1 MGFIRKVAKQVK
13 KGIKKLFSSKIG
25 SFLGSIAL
33 GMILG
38 PAVNSVFGG
47 IKGALGFGTKQAI
60 GDAATAAATEGV
72 TAAATEAAVGETV
85 SKVAGEDLLTSN
97 LAEQAARQETGK
109 AITSESLNKVLET
122 SVTPV
127 EKAANLTAKFAEGTL
142 NGDIP
147 LKVNLNVTDAL
158 NDVNNFLETGQ
169 MFTPEQTKLI
179 NANLQSQKQLSSVKQ
194 FTEQVS
200 KKVQSQMDF
209 EKSVFDQDIFAEG
222 GYGVKYAS
230 PKQMAQTISEG
241 PSFMTKLSSGRVGQM
256 AKDIVSGTGEYL
268 TGSDFLPDVG
278 KGVLGSAI
286 SQYMAGEPEQQFGYR
301 GVAAQPQQE
310 AAQGAYIQEVGPQ
323 FMAATNSTRMPSFQ
337 ELSQQTLYGNGASQ
351 FIGQIYQPLFGV

>member
-1 MGFIRKVAKQVK
+1 MGFIRKVAKKVK

-47 IKGALGFGTKQAI
+47 IKGALGFGTKQAV
-60 GDAATAAATEGV
+60 GEAATAMATEGV
-72 TAAATEAAVGETV
+72 TAAATEAATGETI

-127 EKAANLTAKFAEGTL
+127 EKAANLTSKFAEGTL

-158 NDVNNFLETGQ
+158 NDVNNFLETGE

-179 NANLQSQKQLSSVKQ
+179 DANLQSQKELASLRSSTEAAFKQ
-194 FTEQVS
+194 
-200 KKVQSQMDF
+200 VQDQIDF

-222 GYGVKYAS
+222 GYGIDSRS
-230 PKQMAQTISEG
+230 PKFIAQTIKEG
-241 PSFMTKLSSGRVGQM
+241 PSFMQKLKTGRIGQM
-256 AKDIVSGTGEYL
+256 AQEGISATGEYL
-268 TGSDFLPDVG
+268 TGSDFLPDIG
-278 KGVLGSAI
+278 KGMLGSAI
-286 SQYMAGEPEQQFGYR
+286 SQYMAGEPEQRFGYR
-301 GVAAQPQQE
+301 GVASQPQQE

>member
-1 MGFIRKVAKQVK
+1 MGFIRKVAKKVK

-33 GMILG
+33 SMILG
-38 PAVNSVFGG
+38 PAVGRVFGG
-47 IKGALGFGTKQAI
+47 IKNALGIGAQQAA
-60 GDAATAAATEGV
+60 GQAATAATTATTEAATAAATE
-72 TAAATEAAVGETV
+72 AATGETI

-127 EKAANLTAKFAEGTL
+127 EKAANLTSKFAEGTL

-179 NANLQSQKQLSSVKQ
+179 DANLQAIKTQNQIAFDKSI
-194 FTEQVS
+194 
-200 KKVQSQMDF
+200 DF
-209 EKSVFDQDIFAEG
+209 DLIEEG
-222 GYGVKYAS
+222 GYGIDSRS
-230 PKQMAQTISEG
+230 PEFIAQTIKEG
-241 PSFMTKLSSGRVGQM
+241 PSFMQKLRTGRIGQM
-256 AKDIVSGTGEYL
+256 AQEGISATGEYL
-268 TGSDFLPDVG
+268 TGSDFVPDIAKGMVG
-278 KGVLGSAI
+278 SVI
-286 SQYMAGEPEQQFGYR
+286 SQQLAGEPEQQFGYR
-301 GVAAQPQQE
+301 GVASQPQQE
-310 AAQGAYIQEVGPQ
+310 AAQGAYVQEVGPQ
-323 FMAATNSTRMPSFQ
+323 YMAASNSTRLPSFQ
-337 ELSQQTLYGNGASQ
+337 ELSQQTLYGNGSSQ